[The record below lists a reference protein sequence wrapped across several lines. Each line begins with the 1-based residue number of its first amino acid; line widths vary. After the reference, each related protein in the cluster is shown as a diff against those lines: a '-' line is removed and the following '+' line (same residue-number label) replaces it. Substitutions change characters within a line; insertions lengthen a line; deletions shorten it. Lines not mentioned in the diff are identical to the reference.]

1 MMFTRRHLD
10 PKRPTV
16 FDRRV
21 DTPPNLTYGILIG
34 RVPSHRHQVA
44 RFIIETPYIMHMAHY
59 LVRPTRQ
66 SHIIAQTIVLKS
78 DGRRS
83 NLDLQVHYMK
93 VGIHREG
100 MA

>member
-21 DTPPNLTYGILIG
+21 DTPLNLTYGILIG
-34 RVPSHRHQVA
+34 RVPSHRHQGA
-44 RFIIETPYIMHMAHY
+44 GFTIETPYIMQVAHY

-66 SHIIAQTIVLKS
+66 SHIIDPPIAAQTGFS
-78 DGRRS
+78 PS
-83 NLDLQVHYMK
+83 S
-93 VGIHREG
+93 
-100 MA
+100 